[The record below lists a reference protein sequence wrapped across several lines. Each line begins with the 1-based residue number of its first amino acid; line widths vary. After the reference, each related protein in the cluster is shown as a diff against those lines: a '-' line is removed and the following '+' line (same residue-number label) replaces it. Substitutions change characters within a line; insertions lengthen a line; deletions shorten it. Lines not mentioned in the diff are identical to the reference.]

1 MTRKQVHLIQ
11 RGVWDMETASMPLA
25 MAYLKAMA
33 DSVDV
38 LRSEVDI
45 VLYNFG
51 GADGALDIIKRAIL
65 TEPRP
70 DIVAF
75 SVLGW
80 NFDDFGRCAQA
91 FRDVN
96 PDGWVIFGGNH
107 VSHQAERTFALH
119 PAVDV
124 IANGEGELTF
134 LDLLHSRLAGVSR
147 HELGGVPGISFRDR
161 AGAIVTTADRER
173 IRDLEI
179 IPSPI
184 LTNTLSLRDASARPN
199 YDVVLLET
207 NRGCPYK
214 CSFCYWGGAIGQKMR
229 RFSPERIA
237 AELDVVGFNQ
247 IPEVVLC
254 DSNFGML
261 REDEQ
266 FLESFIKTREK
277 HGFPRN
283 FETSWAKNKG
293 KIFYSIVRRMKQAEI
308 SSSFTLALQS
318 LSSPALELM
327 QRQNMKLNDWQD
339 LAVWL
344 RKEGLDS
351 YAELIWGLPG
361 ETYDSFLHGY
371 DALARHVS
379 RIAIYPLLLMPNTR
393 FSAESERF
401 GFVRL
406 RGGRDD
412 FDYVLAHHDMPFEDN
427 KRMHRFIFWA
437 RVVAENQILR
447 YLWKPMQAWAGIG
460 QVELLQSMDAWADE
474 HADDE
479 VSIELRACRAEMVDH
494 MDGSR
499 ITRGLHYIHREPRI
513 ADWFK
518 TWWAEKI
525 LPRVPAD
532 KLAFFA
538 DLLDYDLLTLPI
550 YLPIYRAGDAR
561 SRAQHDAPLPTTTID
576 GRDYYVREGVPL
588 RHDVPKIWRALWR
601 DEQPT
606 LVPEPRTETLYYATG
621 FATHIENHEFV
632 SRYVGRTAAEI
643 EQARVRV
650 APPHARTE
658 PNESRAASRTHALR
672 VL

>member
-1 MTRKQVHLIQ
+1 
-11 RGVWDMETASMPLA
+11 MPLA
-25 MAYLKAMA
+25 MGYLKAIA

-38 LRSEVDI
+38 LRSEFDI
-45 VLYNFG
+45 VLHNFG
-51 GADGALDIIKRAIL
+51 GADRALDIIRRAIL

-70 DIVAF
+70 DIIAF

-80 NFDDFGRCAQA
+80 NFSDFGRCAQA

-96 PDGWVIFGGNH
+96 PDGWVMFGGNH

-124 IANGEGELTF
+124 IVNGEGELTF
-134 LDLLHSRLAGVSR
+134 VDLLRCRLAGMSK
-147 HELGGVPGISFRDR
+147 HELGSVQGISFRDA
-161 AGAIVTTADRER
+161 AGAIVTTPDRER
-173 IRDLEI
+173 IQDLEI

-184 LTNTLSLRDASARPN
+184 LTNTLRLRAHGRPS

-214 CSFCYWGGAIGQKMR
+214 CSFCYWGGAIGQKVR

-237 AELDVVGFNQ
+237 AELDVVGFHQ

-266 FLESFIKTREK
+266 FLEAFIRTREK

-293 KIFYSIVRRMKQAEI
+293 KIFYSIVRRMKAAEI
-308 SSSFTLALQS
+308 ASSFTLALQS

-344 RKEGLDS
+344 RKEGFDA

-361 ETYDSFLHGY
+361 ETYDSFLRGY

-393 FSAESERF
+393 FSADSERF

-412 FDYVLAHHDMPFEDN
+412 FDYVLAHHEMPFEDN
-427 KRMHRFIFWA
+427 QRMHRFIFWA

-447 YLWKPMQAWAGIG
+447 HVYKPLQVWAGIG
-460 QVELLQSMDAWADE
+460 QVELLHSLDAWADE
-474 HADDE
+474 HAGE
-479 VSIELRACRAEMVDH
+479 VSAELRACRGEMVDH
-494 MDGSR
+494 LDGSR
-499 ITRGLHYIHREPRI
+499 VTRGLHYMYLEPRI
-513 ADWFK
+513 TDWFRA
-518 TWWAEKI
+518 WWAAKI

-532 KLAFFA
+532 QAEFFA
-538 DLLDYDLLTLPI
+538 DLLDYDLLTLPV
-550 YLPIYRAGDAR
+550 YRPSDGRSPARDDA
-561 SRAQHDAPLPTTTID
+561 LPTTIID
-576 GRDYYVREGVPL
+576 GREYYVREGVQL
-588 RHDVPKIWRALWR
+588 RHDIPGIWRALWR
-601 DEQPT
+601 DERPA
-606 LVPEPRTETLYYATG
+606 LVPAPRTESLYYATG
-621 FATHIENHEFV
+621 FAMHIENHEFV
-632 SRYVGRTAAEI
+632 SRYVGRTAAEL
-643 EQARVRV
+643 EQTRVR
-650 APPHARTE
+650 AILPPAALLEST
-658 PNESRAASRTHALR
+658 ESRTASRTPALR